1 MSYKHLT
8 LNDRNKIEVS
18 NKEGYSSR
26 RISKVLGF
34 HHSTIARELK
44 RCKSEYKAKS
54 TKEYISISTY
64 KSHGKYSQTAIQS
77 HFGTWKK
84 ALLEAGFRCERTPVE
99 LKMIPDEE
107 YYRDLRRVAKI
118 LNLQTVPYVEY
129 KELGKYSV
137 EHIFK
142 RFENGV

>member
-1 MSYKHLT
+1 MFLLILHMIHCKIKCDTSNKKLILTSCKMLITTKTHTEVSMSYKHLT

-54 TKEYISISTY
+54 TKEYKRS
-64 KSHGKYSQTAIQS
+64 KSCLNGSKLSRL
-77 HFGTWKK
+77 KK
-84 ALLEAGFRCERTPVE
+84 
-99 LKMIPDEE
+99 
-107 YYRDLRRVAKI
+107 
-118 LNLQTVPYVEY
+118 
-129 KELGKYSV
+129 
-137 EHIFK
+137 
-142 RFENGV
+142 